1 MKEKTYYEVIGEMEK
16 RLDEI
21 ETQLS
26 LGKTCVEIIKRI
38 EDKKDVFGAR
48 KMIMVNGKKYDLKF
62 LSGKEGPKMEYV
74 KYDPKQ
80 RVELKKNLER
90 LRLRYNLSKQELADD
105 LGWSRNTIDSWLRG
119 DRVPDKTGI
128 EAICDYFGI
137 DDVELLGSE
146 MKVRTFAYYKDDSL
160 IAFGTMEE
168 IAEQTGRKIESLRSL
183 LCNSKRFN
191 KTTKTYMIELEDDKR
206 YKLKF
211 KQSFT
216 IDELNLKGI
225 GWLLE
230 SPLVE
235 VEEVEK

>member
-1 MKEKTYYEVIGEMEK
+1 
-16 RLDEI
+16 
-21 ETQLS
+21 
-26 LGKTCVEIIKRI
+26 
-38 EDKKDVFGAR
+38 
-48 KMIMVNGKKYDLKF
+48 
-62 LSGKEGPKMEYV
+62 MEYV

-80 RVELKKNLER
+80 REELKKNLER
-90 LRLRYNLSKQELADD
+90 LRLRYNLSMQEIADD
-105 LGWSRNTIDSWLRG
+105 LGWSYNTVNSWIRG

-146 MKVRTFAYYKDDSL
+146 MKVRTFAYYKNDTL

-168 IAEQTGRKIESLRSL
+168 IADQTGRKIESLRSL

-225 GWLLE
+225 GWLLD

-235 VEEVEK
+235 VEEVEDE

>member
-1 MKEKTYYEVIGEMEK
+1 MEY
-16 RLDEI
+16 I
-21 ETQLS
+21 
-26 LGKTCVEIIKRI
+26 
-38 EDKKDVFGAR
+38 
-48 KMIMVNGKKYDLKF
+48 KYD
-62 LSGKEGPKMEYV
+62 
-74 KYDPKQ
+74 DDQ
-80 RVELKKNLER
+80 RVALRENLER
-90 LRLRYNLSKQELADD
+90 LRVKYNLSKQELADD
-105 LGWSRNTIDSWLRG
+105 LGWSRNTIDYWIRG

-137 DDVELLGSE
+137 DDVELLGSP
-146 MKVRTFAYYKDDSL
+146 MKVRTFAYYKDDTL

-168 IAEQTGRKIESLRSL
+168 IAEQTGRKVESLRSL

-206 YKLKF
+206 YELKF

-235 VEEVEK
+235 VEEVTE

>member
-1 MKEKTYYEVIGEMEK
+1 
-16 RLDEI
+16 
-21 ETQLS
+21 
-26 LGKTCVEIIKRI
+26 
-38 EDKKDVFGAR
+38 
-48 KMIMVNGKKYDLKF
+48 
-62 LSGKEGPKMEYV
+62 MEYV
-74 KYDPKQ
+74 KYDDDQ
-80 RVELKKNLER
+80 RIELRKNLER

-105 LGWSRNTIDSWLRG
+105 LGWSYNTIDSWIRG

-137 DDVELLGSE
+137 DDEELLGSPI
-146 MKVRTFAYYKDDSL
+146 KVRTFAYYKDDTL

-191 KTTKTYMIELEDDKR
+191 KTTKTYMIELEDDRR
-206 YKLKF
+206 YRLKF

-225 GWLLE
+225 GWLLD

-235 VEEVEK
+235 VEEVEE

>member
-1 MKEKTYYEVIGEMEK
+1 
-16 RLDEI
+16 
-21 ETQLS
+21 
-26 LGKTCVEIIKRI
+26 
-38 EDKKDVFGAR
+38 
-48 KMIMVNGKKYDLKF
+48 
-62 LSGKEGPKMEYV
+62 MEYV

-80 RVELKKNLER
+80 RAEFKKNLKR
-90 LRLRYNLSKQELADD
+90 LMDEKGVTKTQLSRK
-105 LGWSRNTIDSWLRG
+105 LGWSYNTVNSWIRG

-137 DDVELLGSE
+137 SDVELLESK
-146 MKVRTFAYYKDDSL
+146 MRVRTFAYYKDDTL
-160 IAFGTMEE
+160 LAFGTMEE
-168 IAEQTGRKIESLRSL
+168 ISEQTGRKIESLRSL

-191 KTTKTYMIELEDDKR
+191 KTTKTYMIELEDDRR
-206 YKLKF
+206 YRLKF

-235 VEEVEK
+235 VEEVEE

>member
-1 MKEKTYYEVIGEMEK
+1 
-16 RLDEI
+16 
-21 ETQLS
+21 
-26 LGKTCVEIIKRI
+26 
-38 EDKKDVFGAR
+38 
-48 KMIMVNGKKYDLKF
+48 
-62 LSGKEGPKMEYV
+62 MEYV

-80 RVELKKNLER
+80 RAELRKNLKR
-90 LRLRYNLSKQELADD
+90 LMDEKGVTKTQLSRK
-105 LGWSRNTIDSWLRG
+105 LGWSKKTIDSWLRG

-128 EAICDYFGI
+128 EAICDYFEI
-137 DDVELLGSE
+137 DDVELLGSP
-146 MKVRTFAYYKDDSL
+146 MKVRTFAYYKDDTL

-191 KTTKTYMIELEDDKR
+191 KTTKTYMIELEDDRR

-211 KQSFT
+211 KQSFSV
-216 IDELNLKGI
+216 DELNLNGI

-235 VEEVEK
+235 VEEVEE

>member
-1 MKEKTYYEVIGEMEK
+1 ME
-16 RLDEI
+16 REFDLLPLLDHIDPSILSYQEWI
-21 ETQLS
+21 NVGFALKHEGYTASDWDNWSLRDPARYRKSECFKKWDTFNEEAGSIVTGGTIVQLA
-26 LGKTCVEIIKRI
+26 
-38 EDKKDVFGAR
+38 KDHGWVNPYSSDSEGAH
-48 KMIMVNGKKYDLKF
+48 
-62 LSGKEGPKMEYV
+62 
-74 KYDPKQ
+74 
-80 RVELKKNLER
+80 ELDWN
-90 LRLRYNLSKQELADD
+90 D
-105 LGWSRNTIDSWLRG
+105 TIDR
-119 DRVPDKTGI
+119 DYRVIDKNWI

-137 DDVELLGSE
+137 SDVELLGSE
-146 MKVRTFAYYKDDSL
+146 MKVRTFAYYKDDTL
-160 IAFGTMEE
+160 LAFGTMEE

-191 KTTKTYMIELEDDKR
+191 KTTKTYMIELEDDRR

-235 VEEVEK
+235 VEEVEE

>member
-1 MKEKTYYEVIGEMEK
+1 MK
-16 RLDEI
+16 
-21 ETQLS
+21 
-26 LGKTCVEIIKRI
+26 
-38 EDKKDVFGAR
+38 
-48 KMIMVNGKKYDLKF
+48 
-62 LSGKEGPKMEYV
+62 YV

-90 LRLRYNLSKQELADD
+90 LRLRYNLSKQELADA

-160 IAFGTMEE
+160 IAFGTMEG

-191 KTTKTYMIELEDDKR
+191 KTTKTYMIELEGDKR

>member
-1 MKEKTYYEVIGEMEK
+1 
-16 RLDEI
+16 
-21 ETQLS
+21 
-26 LGKTCVEIIKRI
+26 
-38 EDKKDVFGAR
+38 
-48 KMIMVNGKKYDLKF
+48 
-62 LSGKEGPKMEYV
+62 MEYV
-74 KYDPKQ
+74 KYDSKQ
-80 RVELKKNLER
+80 RKELQKNLER
-90 LRLRYNLSKQELADD
+90 LRVEHGLSKQQLADK
-105 LGWSRNTIDSWLRG
+105 LGWSKSTIDYWIRG

-137 DDVELLGSE
+137 DDEELLGSP
-146 MKVRTFAYYKDDSL
+146 MKVRTFAYYKDDTL

-216 IDELNLKGI
+216 IDELNLKGL
-225 GWLLE
+225 GWLLD
-230 SPLVE
+230 SPLVSVKE
-235 VEEVEK
+235 VEE

>member
-1 MKEKTYYEVIGEMEK
+1 
-16 RLDEI
+16 
-21 ETQLS
+21 
-26 LGKTCVEIIKRI
+26 
-38 EDKKDVFGAR
+38 
-48 KMIMVNGKKYDLKF
+48 
-62 LSGKEGPKMEYV
+62 MEYV

-80 RVELKKNLER
+80 RAEFKKNLKR
-90 LRLRYNLSKQELADD
+90 LMDEKGVTKTQLSRK
-105 LGWSRNTIDSWLRG
+105 LGWSYNTINYWIRG

-137 DDVELLGSE
+137 DDVELLGSG
-146 MKVRTFAYYKDDSL
+146 MKVRTFAYYKNDTL

-191 KTTKTYMIELEDDKR
+191 KTTKTYMIELEDDRR

-230 SPLVE
+230 SPLKPTRRSRRGGRMNKQELIGKIKSAETLYLSPGPFIGKKLILDLV
-235 VEEVEK
+235 K

>member
-1 MKEKTYYEVIGEMEK
+1 
-16 RLDEI
+16 
-21 ETQLS
+21 
-26 LGKTCVEIIKRI
+26 
-38 EDKKDVFGAR
+38 
-48 KMIMVNGKKYDLKF
+48 
-62 LSGKEGPKMEYV
+62 MEYV

-80 RVELKKNLER
+80 RAELRKNLER
-90 LRLRYNLSKQELADD
+90 LRLRYNLSKQKLADD
-105 LGWSRNTIDSWLRG
+105 LGWSRNTIDYWIRG
-119 DRVPDKTGI
+119 DRVPDRTGI

-137 DDVELLGSE
+137 DDVELLGSP
-146 MKVRTFAYYKDDSL
+146 MKVRTFAYYKDDTL

-216 IDELNLKGI
+216 IDELDLKGI
-225 GWLLE
+225 GWLLN

-235 VEEVEK
+235 VEEVEE

>member
-1 MKEKTYYEVIGEMEK
+1 
-16 RLDEI
+16 
-21 ETQLS
+21 
-26 LGKTCVEIIKRI
+26 
-38 EDKKDVFGAR
+38 
-48 KMIMVNGKKYDLKF
+48 
-62 LSGKEGPKMEYV
+62 MEYV
-74 KYDPKQ
+74 KYDDDQ
-80 RVELKKNLER
+80 RITLRKNLER
-90 LRLRYNLSKQELADD
+90 LRVRYNLSKQELADD
-105 LGWSRNTIDSWLRG
+105 LGWSRNTIDSWIRG

-146 MKVRTFAYYKDDSL
+146 MKVRTFAYYKDDTL

-230 SPLVE
+230 SPLVSVKE
-235 VEEVEK
+235 VEE